1 MQINSIRSTNFGLTT
16 SKEMQKLLENSAKK
30 FKGEDGKK
38 WIATKREMKN
48 ALSDKHKLII
58 EDNWP
63 WNSTQKL
70 IVKSPNGNR
79 WTVGFL
85 DDENELLSLEKLKDL
100 VSELREVNKREHDTS
115 SDNDI
120 TLSEF

>member
-1 MQINSIRSTNFGLTT
+1 MRINSIGNTSFGLTL
-16 SKEMQKLLENSAKK
+16 SEEMKKLLADSREKI
-30 FKGEDGKK
+30 KGEDGRK

-48 ALSDKHKLII
+48 ALSDEHELII
-58 EDNWP
+58 ENNYP
-63 WNSTQKL
+63 WNPQQEL

-79 WTVGFL
+79 WYVGFL
-85 DDENELLSLEKLKDL
+85 HNAEELLSLEGLKDL

-115 SDNDI
+115 SDNNI